1 MSQKSV
7 FRRAEQ
13 AECEAKI
20 RDEWLLRPREGL
32 TTEESK
38 EVQTEIDNIVAAD
51 QPAEKITTCRGA
63 VTLFFCASPNES
75 QRQELRKLAKVSSL
89 TDVIASGC
97 QQADC
102 AGQEVAIADTFSSHA
117 MTANRA
123 SCAKSELK
131 SDFPD

>member
-1 MSQKSV
+1 MHVQGTAPFTTKRQTQYLIVDYNTSQKSV
-7 FRRAEQ
+7 FRRTEQ

-63 VTLFFCASPNES
+63 VTLFFCASPSES
-75 QRQELRKLAKVSSL
+75 QRQELRNW
-89 TDVIASGC
+89 
-97 QQADC
+97 Q
-102 AGQEVAIADTFSSHA
+102 
-117 MTANRA
+117 R
-123 SCAKSELK
+123 
-131 SDFPD
+131 